1 MRDFRRCLWT
11 NCELMMDVW
20 PRVKTCLV
28 ITCGVDATL
37 FLFSEF
43 VFHSHFH
50 KSSKFNFLAQFDK
63 REDVTMKDLVFE
75 RALKSAVTGQ
85 QHTTCYQFTLQLQLT
100 KHRNTTTVNDTRKCY
115 RRYRYFLPKLSAIPI
130 LFVVVICTHIFIIS
144 PFLVTKTIF
153 SNECH
158 TQQSNLKI
166 CKVCYKFQTMEVPCN
181 YSSL

>member
-1 MRDFRRCLWT
+1 MSIWPVLNTWNYLQLDSWTVNIAIICLSGT
-11 NCELMMDVW
+11 HD
-20 PRVKTCLV
+20 RVL
-28 ITCGVDATL
+28 IGQ
-37 FLFSEF
+37 S
-43 VFHSHFH
+43 
-50 KSSKFNFLAQFDK
+50 
-63 REDVTMKDLVFE
+63 EDVTMKDLVFE
-75 RALKSAVTGQ
+75 HALKSAVTGQ